1 MLFQEPLRNTRR
13 PGAGQAPGTGCPR
26 GANHPSRKIARR
38 SRHVPAC
45 AACATQ
51 ARTRCSTSPRVTVP
65 RPPAVPQPAQAVP
78 KAPHVRRRQ
87 PTPPARPQLEAE
99 ERHRLRRRRH
109 VRLRRVQQQPPTR
122 QVRRRA
128 VSPRREPTRVVG
140 EQREVSRP
148 GESHPRA
155 LAELY
160 VNVSAHTAPI
170 IQPPAS
176 APADA
181 SGRTAGARDAETT
194 SRGSTAPPA
203 RAVDRRDTQDDAT
216 PLLHR
221 VSSTSS
227 LVRVAPPLC
236 LASGFSSLGVG
247 PLDFSLHIET
257 TGSHV
262 PHKGLVQG
270 HATFMPGADQPSCR
284 LPLDSSRVND
294 SPRFR
299 HRPYAFDTLPVVHP
313 LRLPAPYLT
322 RSRRAV
328 SVTLTTPA
336 LDRSSARR
344 FGASPCRAAPR
355 GLPSSLVQ
363 HGCS

>member
-1 MLFQEPLRNTRR
+1 MAAARW
-13 PGAGQAPGTGCPR
+13 
-26 GANHPSRKIARR
+26 PSR
-38 SRHVPAC
+38 
-45 AACATQ
+45 
-51 ARTRCSTSPRVTVP
+51 
-65 RPPAVPQPAQAVP
+65 PPF
-78 KAPHVRRRQ
+78 
-87 PTPPARPQLEAE
+87 
-99 ERHRLRRRRH
+99 
-109 VRLRRVQQQPPTR
+109 
-122 QVRRRA
+122 RA
-128 VSPRREPTRVVG
+128 FVAHGR
-140 EQREVSRP
+140 RP
-148 GESHPRA
+148 GESPGRSQNCTRLRSYSSHHPA
-155 LAELY
+155 
-160 VNVSAHTAPI
+160 
-170 IQPPAS
+170 AS
-176 APADA
+176 VTP
-181 SGRTAGARDAETT
+181 SRTACVARRLLPHARLTVGT
-194 SRGSTAPPA
+194 RWMTRPP
-203 RAVDRRDTQDDAT
+203 
-216 PLLHR
+216 
-221 VSSTSS
+221 TSS

-247 PLDFSLHIET
+247 PLDFSLHIEA

-270 HATFMPGADQPSCR
+270 HATFMPGAAQPSCR

>member
-1 MLFQEPLRNTRR
+1 MPMGEQPERLRV
-13 PGAGQAPGTGCPR
+13 
-26 GANHPSRKIARR
+26 ARR
-38 SRHVPAC
+38 LLPH
-45 AACATQ
+45 
-51 ARTRCSTSPRVTVP
+51 ARLTVGTRWMT
-65 RPPAVPQPAQAVP
+65 RP
-78 KAPHVRRRQ
+78 
-87 PTPPARPQLEAE
+87 
-99 ERHRLRRRRH
+99 
-109 VRLRRVQQQPPTR
+109 
-122 QVRRRA
+122 
-128 VSPRREPTRVVG
+128 
-140 EQREVSRP
+140 
-148 GESHPRA
+148 
-155 LAELY
+155 
-160 VNVSAHTAPI
+160 
-170 IQPPAS
+170 
-176 APADA
+176 
-181 SGRTAGARDAETT
+181 
-194 SRGSTAPPA
+194 
-203 RAVDRRDTQDDAT
+203 

-221 VSSTSS
+221 VSPTSS

-247 PLDFSLHIET
+247 PLDFSLHIEA

-270 HATFMPGADQPSCR
+270 HATFMPGAAQPSCR